1 MFCLIEVSS
10 LIFIALGQGFQ
21 QGIVRVFLKTF
32 WESAEC
38 CISLMPSLKK
48 PRTDDRCWCV
58 DSLTHR
64 FKSRFTRSQFILN
77 SKWGGWNI
85 IGRLGRKLRSF
96 MRGFFGYF
104 NKAGHSVF
112 VDKVVFGLRE
122 EVVEVFVVLV
132 LFPKHLK
139 FVF

>member
-1 MFCLIEVSS
+1 M
-10 LIFIALGQGFQ
+10 
-21 QGIVRVFLKTF
+21 
-32 WESAEC
+32 
-38 CISLMPSLKK
+38 
-48 PRTDDRCWCV
+48 
-58 DSLTHR
+58 
-64 FKSRFTRSQFILN
+64 
-77 SKWGGWNI
+77 
-85 IGRLGRKLRSF
+85 GRLGRKLRSF